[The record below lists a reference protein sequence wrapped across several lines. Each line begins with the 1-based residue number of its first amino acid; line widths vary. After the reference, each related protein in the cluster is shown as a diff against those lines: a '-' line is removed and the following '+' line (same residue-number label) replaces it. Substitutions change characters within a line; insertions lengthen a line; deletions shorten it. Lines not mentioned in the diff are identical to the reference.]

1 VSYAG
6 KEVMQMKYKD
16 MNACIAVLQAIHRRD
31 DTEPEQKR
39 NIEVAIERL
48 RVLRRLDHPSRA
60 EVFRHIREI
69 TERIIRAFLK

>member
-1 VSYAG
+1 
-6 KEVMQMKYKD
+6 MKYRD
-16 MNACIAVLQAIHRRD
+16 LNACIAVLQAIQRRD
-31 DTEPEQKR
+31 DTEPEQRK

-69 TERIIRAFLK
+69 TERIIKAFLK